1 MGATV
6 KVGRDCKVTLGTYT
20 VLGLGTWS
28 MDGITADQ
36 MESTEFGVK
45 WKTYKFGMNDGGT
58 ISFSGL
64 CDPADVTGQ
73 NVLRACNLNKS
84 DITNMRLYID
94 NTSYYEPCQTTSY
107 FGPGA
112 LSTGYD
118 TIKSCVN
125 VTSYN
130 IKADKSS
137 LVSVDFSCKVSGVM
151 VLV

>member
-1 MGATV
+1 MPATV
-6 KVGRDCKVTLGTYT
+6 KVGRDCKATLGANI
-20 VLGLGTWS
+20 VLGMGTWS
-28 MDGITADQ
+28 MDGITSDQ
-36 MESTEFGVK
+36 MESSEFGIK

-58 ISFSGL
+58 VSMSGL
-64 CDPADVTGQ
+64 FDPADVTGQ
-73 NVLRACNLNKS
+73 NILRACNLNKS
-84 DITNMRLYID
+84 DITNLRLYVD

-130 IKADKSS
+130 VKADKSGLLS
-137 LVSVDFSCKVSGVM
+137 TDFSMKVSGVM